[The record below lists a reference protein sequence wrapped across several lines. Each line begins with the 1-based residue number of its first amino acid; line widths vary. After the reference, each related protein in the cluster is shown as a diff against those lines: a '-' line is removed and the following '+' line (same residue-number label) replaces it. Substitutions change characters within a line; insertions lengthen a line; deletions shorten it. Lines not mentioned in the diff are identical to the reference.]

1 MDEFKIESEE
11 MEMLGEAM
19 GFYVALKASA
29 VSRHKMYKDESMD
42 RMFQKMDNY
51 AMAGALWTKLM
62 KAQGIPQEK
71 ITEYLEQAK
80 N

>member
-1 MDEFKIESEE
+1 
-11 MEMLGEAM
+11 
-19 GFYVALKASA
+19 
-29 VSRHKMYKDESMD
+29 
-42 RMFQKMDNY
+42 MDNY

-71 ITEYLEQAK
+71 ITEYLQQAK

>member
-1 MDEFKIESEE
+1 MDELKIEREE

-19 GFYVALKASA
+19 SLYLSLKASA

-42 RMFQKMDNY
+42 RMFQKMDSY

-62 KAQGIPQEK
+62 RAQGVPQEK
-71 ITEYLEQAK
+71 ITEYLQQAK